1 LSTNF
6 VISISCLA
14 VWAGGLKRKT
24 MSTSQTSHNQTSQV
38 TQTNPASHSQV
49 SQTSQSAPLSETLE
63 FRELTRADSAAIVP
77 LANKL
82 RPSMSPAEASAYLAE
97 MFALPT
103 YHCFG
108 LWQDGRLVAMSNGWI
123 TVRFYS
129 GKQLEVDNVIV
140 DPDLRSQGVG
150 KYFFAHIQE
159 WALQHDC
166 KTIELNTYV
175 QNSKSHKFYFNEGY
189 AILGFHFQKVL

>member
-1 LSTNF
+1 MNS
-6 VISISCLA
+6 
-14 VWAGGLKRKT
+14 
-24 MSTSQTSHNQTSQV
+24 SQTSHNQTSQV
-38 TQTNPASHSQV
+38 TQTNQASQTGLSQV

-63 FRELTRADSAAIVP
+63 FRELTPNDSAAIVP

-82 RPSMSPAEASAYLAE
+82 RPSMSSAEASAYLAE

-108 LWQDGRLVAMSNGWI
+108 VWQEGKLVAMSNGWI

-175 QNSKSHKFYFNEGY
+175 QNGKSHKFYFNEGY

>member
-1 LSTNF
+1 MES
-6 VISISCLA
+6 
-14 VWAGGLKRKT
+14 
-24 MSTSQTSHNQTSQV
+24 
-38 TQTNPASHSQV
+38 TQTTTTNDI
-49 SQTSQSAPLSETLE
+49 LE
-63 FRELTRADSAAIVP
+63 FRELTIRDSIAIVP

-82 RPSMSPAEASAYLAE
+82 HPATPPETIRAYLAD
-97 MFALPT
+97 MFSFPT

-108 LWQDGRLVAMSNGWI
+108 LWQNDKLVAVSNGWI

-150 KYFFAHIQE
+150 KTFFAHIQE

-189 AILGFHFQKVL
+189 KILGFHFQKVL

>member
-1 LSTNF
+1 MT
-6 VISISCLA
+6 
-14 VWAGGLKRKT
+14 
-24 MSTSQTSHNQTSQV
+24 TSQTNQHT
-38 TQTNPASHSQV
+38 T
-49 SQTSQSAPLSETLE
+49 TLE
-63 FRELTRADSAAIVP
+63 FRELTAADSDAIAP

-82 RPSMSPAEASAYLAE
+82 HPKMDASIIRAYLAD
-97 MFALPT
+97 MFNLPT

-108 LWQDGRLVAMSNGWI
+108 LWQNGRLVAMSNGWI

-150 KYFFAHIQE
+150 KYFFEHIHA
-159 WALQHDC
+159 WAIENGC
-166 KTIELNTYV
+166 KTVELNTYV

-189 AILGFHFQKVL
+189 AILGFHFQKAL

>member
-1 LSTNF
+1 MTH
-6 VISISCLA
+6 
-14 VWAGGLKRKT
+14 
-24 MSTSQTSHNQTSQV
+24 SQTAQQIDTFK
-38 TQTNPASHSQV
+38 
-49 SQTSQSAPLSETLE
+49 
-63 FRELTRADSAAIVP
+63 FREMTSLDSDAIVP

-82 RPSMSPAEASAYLAE
+82 HPSTDAGKISAYLAE
-97 MFALPT
+97 MFNFPT

-108 LWQDGRLVAMSNGWI
+108 LWQGEKLVAMSNGWI

-140 DPDLRSQGVG
+140 DPGLRSKGVG
-150 KYFFAHIQE
+150 KFFFTCIEE
-159 WALQHDC
+159 WANRHDC

-189 AILGFHFQKVL
+189 AILGFHFQKML

>member
-1 LSTNF
+1 MTP
-6 VISISCLA
+6 
-14 VWAGGLKRKT
+14 R
-24 MSTSQTSHNQTSQV
+24 
-38 TQTNPASHSQV
+38 
-49 SQTSQSAPLSETLE
+49 
-63 FRELTRADSAAIVP
+63 DSDAIVP

-82 RPSMSPAEASAYLAE
+82 HPGTDAGKIRAYLAE
-97 MFALPT
+97 MFSFPT

-108 LWQDGRLVAMSNGWI
+108 LWQDEKLVAMSNGWI
-123 TVRFYS
+123 TIRFYS

-140 DPDLRSQGVG
+140 DPDLRSKGVG
-150 KYFFAHIQE
+150 KFFFARIQE
-159 WALQHDC
+159 WANQQDC

>member
-1 LSTNF
+1 MR
-6 VISISCLA
+6 I
-14 VWAGGLKRKT
+14 
-24 MSTSQTSHNQTSQV
+24 
-38 TQTNPASHSQV
+38 
-49 SQTSQSAPLSETLE
+49 
-63 FRELTRADSAAIVP
+63 
-77 LANKL
+77 
-82 RPSMSPAEASAYLAE
+82 YLAE
-97 MFALPT
+97 MFNYPT

-108 LWQDGRLVAMSNGWI
+108 LWQKGKLIAMSNGWI

-140 DPDLRSQGVG
+140 DPEIRSQGVG
-150 KYFFAHIQE
+150 KYFFAEIQQ
-159 WALQHDC
+159 WAVENGC

>member
-1 LSTNF
+1 
-6 VISISCLA
+6 
-14 VWAGGLKRKT
+14 
-24 MSTSQTSHNQTSQV
+24 
-38 TQTNPASHSQV
+38 
-49 SQTSQSAPLSETLE
+49 
-63 FRELTRADSAAIVP
+63 LTIRDSDAIVP

-82 RPSMSPAEASAYLAE
+82 HPSTAPGIIRDYLAE
-97 MFALPT
+97 MFNLPA

-108 LWQDGRLVAMSNGWI
+108 LWQNGKLVAVSNGWI

-159 WALQHDC
+159 WALQNDC

-189 AILGFHFQKVL
+189 KILGFHFQKGL

>member
-1 LSTNF
+1 MDS
-6 VISISCLA
+6 
-14 VWAGGLKRKT
+14 
-24 MSTSQTSHNQTSQV
+24 
-38 TQTNPASHSQV
+38 TQTTTTNDI
-49 SQTSQSAPLSETLE
+49 LE
-63 FRELTRADSAAIVP
+63 FRELTIRDSNTIVP

-82 RPSMSPAEASAYLAE
+82 HPATAPEIIHAYLAE
-97 MFALPT
+97 MFKFPT

-108 LWQDGRLVAMSNGWI
+108 LWQNGKLVAVSNGWI

-150 KYFFAHIQE
+150 KYFFTHIQE
-159 WALQHDC
+159 WALQNDC

-189 AILGFHFQKVL
+189 KILGFHFQKEL

>member
-1 LSTNF
+1 MES
-6 VISISCLA
+6 
-14 VWAGGLKRKT
+14 
-24 MSTSQTSHNQTSQV
+24 
-38 TQTNPASHSQV
+38 TQTNTANDI
-49 SQTSQSAPLSETLE
+49 LE
-63 FRELTRADSAAIVP
+63 FREMTIRDINTIVP

-82 RPSMSPAEASAYLAE
+82 HPATAPEIIRDYLAE
-97 MFALPT
+97 MFNLPT

-108 LWQDGRLVAMSNGWI
+108 LWQNGKLVAVSNGWI

-159 WALQHDC
+159 WALQNDC

-189 AILGFHFQKVL
+189 VILGFHFQKVI

>member
-1 LSTNF
+1 MT
-6 VISISCLA
+6 
-14 VWAGGLKRKT
+14 
-24 MSTSQTSHNQTSQV
+24 TSQTIQHN
-38 TQTNPASHSQV
+38 H
-49 SQTSQSAPLSETLE
+49 TLE
-63 FRELTRADSAAIVP
+63 FRELTKNDSAAIVP

-82 RPSMSPAEASAYLAE
+82 HPHKPAAEISAYLAD
-97 MFALPT
+97 MFTFPT

-108 LWQDGRLVAMSNGWI
+108 LWQHGKLVAVSNGWI

-140 DPDLRSQGVG
+140 DPDIRSQGVG
-150 KYFFAHIQE
+150 KYFFQQIQA
-159 WALQHDC
+159 WAQQHDC

-189 AILGFHFQKVL
+189 AILGFHFQKTI

>member
-1 LSTNF
+1 MDSRQTTTTND
-6 VISISCLA
+6 I
-14 VWAGGLKRKT
+14 
-24 MSTSQTSHNQTSQV
+24 
-38 TQTNPASHSQV
+38 
-49 SQTSQSAPLSETLE
+49 LE
-63 FRELTRADSAAIVP
+63 FRELTIRDSNTIVP

-82 RPSMSPAEASAYLAE
+82 HPATAPEIISAYLAE
-97 MFALPT
+97 MFRLPT

-108 LWQDGRLVAMSNGWI
+108 LWQNKKLIAVSNGWI

-150 KYFFAHIQE
+150 KRFFSFIEQ
-159 WALQHDC
+159 WAVQHQC

-175 QNSKSHKFYFNEGY
+175 QNSRSHKFYFNEGY
-189 AILGFHFQKVL
+189 SILGFHFQKIV